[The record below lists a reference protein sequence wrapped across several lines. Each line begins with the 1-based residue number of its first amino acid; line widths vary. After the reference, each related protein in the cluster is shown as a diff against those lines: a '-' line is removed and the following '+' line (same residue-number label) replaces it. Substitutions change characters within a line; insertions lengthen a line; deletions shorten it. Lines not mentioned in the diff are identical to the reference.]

1 MRAGIV
7 CGLRLEAR
15 CFADHEKTP
24 HSDLDLAVGAG
35 AAAAAAAASL
45 IRGKAPALMS
55 VGLAGALDGSLN
67 TGDVILATRVIDT
80 LGNGYEC
87 DTAWREQLM
96 VAVGRAGLPVRLG
109 GLLGGEAVFASRE
122 EKQHRFGAHEA
133 IAADTESHHVGKLA
147 LAAALPFMALR
158 VIVDTQVQTLPP
170 AALFAY
176 ASDGTLRPW
185 ALAGQLL
192 RRPWQIPAMIG
203 LGRASKLALAHLGR
217 VGRLG
222 NGLAPR
228 A

>member
-109 GLLGGEAVFASRE
+109 GLLGGEAVFASRDADDLRP
-122 EKQHRFGAHEA
+122 RFHS
-133 IAADTESHHVGKLA
+133 IRHSYSTRRTELGFNPPSRIGHFSPGLSLTRRRHCRFRIDGTIREGPATFSLTVE
-147 LAAALPFMALR
+147 AAASIDL
-158 VIVDTQVQTLPP
+158 
-170 AALFAY
+170 
-176 ASDGTLRPW
+176 
-185 ALAGQLL
+185 
-192 RRPWQIPAMIG
+192 
-203 LGRASKLALAHLGR
+203 
-217 VGRLG
+217 
-222 NGLAPR
+222 
-228 A
+228 